1 MHAWL
6 VALVVLGLHGKGV
19 VQFDGRRSKQ
29 LFKSPTFV
37 MHIVPARDAMWIGS
51 TLMVHRLRQGKLDEK
66 QLIVPLH
73 LRVSPTDVPWIG
85 NQQDVSW
92 FDGTWH
98 ALPLPGAGTELLHDL
113 EIDDQGRVWIL
124 FGDKLLYTTGT
135 GWTTFVAPPQQDVRF
150 CKLATRGDRLVFSNG
165 ILILAGL
172 AILLIALFRGETHAL
187 IPLYAVGVFL
197 AFTLSQAGM
206 ARHWLTAHGAG
217 WPWRLALNGGGALVT
232 AVVTGVIAVT
242 KFTHGAWIV
251 VVLIPVIVAVFT
263 RSACASITRAS
274 AGTSSPSSRRST
286 SPGTSAST
294 GSAETTPSRSALTS
308 RGRSFRNAARAR
320 SARYSWKKEKRPFT
334 TITPTMAT
342 PIVPMPSPG
351 WWNSA

>member
-19 VQFDGRRSKQ
+19 VKFDGRRSKQ

-150 CKLATRGDRLVFSNG
+150 CKLATRGDLYLACWQDIFRLSSNTWSSVAKLDKVSATEFVVG
-165 ILILAGL
+165 ADALYIVASRRLHVIPTAGDP
-172 AILLIALFRGETHAL
+172 FDFE
-187 IPLYAVGVFL
+187 IPNWNVR
-197 AFTLSQAGM
+197 AFTVDGRGRM
-206 ARHWLTAHGAG
+206 WFGTDDGLTVFDRTGKKLAL
-217 WPWRLALNGGGALVT
+217 PKRLATKEPVHSILVEGDGP
-232 AVVTGVIAVT
+232 A
-242 KFTHGAWIV
+242 F
-251 VVLIPVIVAVFT
+251 
-263 RSACASITRAS
+263 
-274 AGTSSPSSRRST
+274 
-286 SPGTSAST
+286 
-294 GSAETTPSRSALTS
+294 
-308 RGRSFRNAARAR
+308 
-320 SARYSWKKEKRPFT
+320 
-334 TITPTMAT
+334 
-342 PIVPMPSPG
+342 
-351 WWNSA
+351 